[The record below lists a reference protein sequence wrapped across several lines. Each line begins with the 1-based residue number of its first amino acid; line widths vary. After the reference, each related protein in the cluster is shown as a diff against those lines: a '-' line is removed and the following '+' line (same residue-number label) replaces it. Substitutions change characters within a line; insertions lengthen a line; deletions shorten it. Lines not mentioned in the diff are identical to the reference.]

1 MAEYQKQAGLWDV
14 RVWKCLESGLL
25 KIGQRVRDRERERE
39 RDAVQSTIELEPP
52 EGANFTI

>member
-25 KIGQRVRDRERERE
+25 KIGQRVRDRERER
-39 RDAVQSTIELEPP
+39 DAVQSTIELEPQ